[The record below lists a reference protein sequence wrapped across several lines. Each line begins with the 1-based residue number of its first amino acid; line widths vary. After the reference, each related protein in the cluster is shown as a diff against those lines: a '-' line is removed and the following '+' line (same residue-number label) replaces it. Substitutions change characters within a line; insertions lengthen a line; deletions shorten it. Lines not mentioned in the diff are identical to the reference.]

1 MLQDK
6 EELMNIGNEFRS
18 ERIHLRELRH
28 SDVTDRYLSWFSDD
42 DVTRFLEVRDLKYN
56 EVIEY
61 MDYGRKTGTYF
72 MYAICV
78 NENNLH
84 IGNLKIGP
92 ISNRH
97 NLSDMVTVIGDKT
110 YWGKGLATESIKLG
124 VKIAFDIYKIRKLS
138 ASMYSD
144 NIGSVK
150 SYIKAGWFEE
160 ARLKAHGIIDGKIV
174 DGVYVACFNPN
185 SEGIHHSS

>member
-1 MLQDK
+1 
-6 EELMNIGNEFRS
+6 MNVSCEFMS
-18 ERIHLRELRH
+18 KRIHLRELRH
-28 SDVTDRYLSWFSDD
+28 EDVTDRYLSWFRDA
-42 DVTRFLEVRDLKYN
+42 DVTRFLEVRDLKSQ

-61 MDYGRKTGTYF
+61 MDYGRKAGTYF

-92 ISNRH
+92 ISQRH
-97 NLSDMVTVIGDKT
+97 GLSDMVTVIGDKT
-110 YWGKGLATESIKLG
+110 YWGKGLSTESIKLG

-144 NIGSVK
+144 NIGSIK
-150 SYIKAGWFEE
+150 TYIKAGWFEE
-160 ARLKAHGIIDGKIV
+160 ARLKAHGVIDGKLV
-174 DGVYVACFNPN
+174 DCVYVACLNP
-185 SEGIHHSS
+185 SFEDGHPSL